1 MTTWSMDTV
10 RKVQRL
16 GITFKVPELAAELG
30 DGVEQARREMARQ
43 IVGAARAF
51 AVEVHPDDVA
61 AIVRESP
68 ADREERKR
76 THVIT
81 LDGRWWP
88 GWRTPTR
95 RLEVELRG
103 GYHGGRTI
111 PVWPQDLEPGVHLAI
126 PHTAAHVVSEVEQTG
141 VIPDEDHQL
150 YELHGWN
157 EQERR
162 WVLAWA

>member
-16 GITFKVPELAAELG
+16 GITFKVAELAEELG
-30 DGVEQARREMARQ
+30 DGIEQARREMARQ
-43 IVGAARAF
+43 IVEAARTF

-68 ADREERKR
+68 ADREERR
-76 THVIT
+76 QTRIIT
-81 LDGRWWP
+81 LDGRWEP
-88 GWRTPTR
+88 GWRNPTR

-111 PVWPQDLEPGVHLAI
+111 QVWPQDLEPGVHLAI
-126 PHTAAHVVSEVEQTG
+126 PHTASYAVRQVEMAG
-141 VIPDEDHQL
+141 VMPDPDVQH
-150 YELHGWN
+150 YELVGWN
-157 EQERR
+157 EQDRR
-162 WVLAWA
+162 WVLSWT